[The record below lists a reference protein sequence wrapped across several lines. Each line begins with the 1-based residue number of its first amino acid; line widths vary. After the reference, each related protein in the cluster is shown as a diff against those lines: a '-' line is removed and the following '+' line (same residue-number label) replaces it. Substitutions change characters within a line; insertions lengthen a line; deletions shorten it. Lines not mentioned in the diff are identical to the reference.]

1 VNADD
6 LRASADGMR
15 DAVREEA
22 STGSWT
28 GTWGDLV
35 RRLVDVARIDLC
47 LARLVEGHADAM
59 RILDQAGAEPR
70 AGVYA
75 VWASRSAGTGLRAR
89 RTATGWQLS
98 GELRFASGVDVV
110 DRALV
115 PGWVDE
121 RTHLLFDVDAGAFE
135 ADRSSWRTTAMDA
148 SRSFTV
154 EARDLPVD
162 GPVAG
167 ENFYLERAGFVAGG
181 LGPAAVWVGGA
192 RAVVD
197 LVARGLGR
205 FKPTAHQLR
214 RLGAAREAW
223 WLAELAVTSVASAL
237 DAGHGAEQVA
247 SARNAAAV
255 AGEHVVD
262 EAGRIV
268 GPGGLTGDERLART
282 LADLL
287 VYVRQHHL
295 DLTMEASG
303 RSALAD
309 PDVRG

>member
-1 VNADD
+1 MNAHDI
-6 LRASADGMR
+6 RASVDGMR
-15 DAVREEA
+15 EAVREEA
-22 STGSWT
+22 CRGSWT
-28 GTWGDLV
+28 GSWRDLV
-35 RRLVDVARIDLC
+35 ARLTDVARVDLC
-47 LARLVEGHADAM
+47 LARLVEGHADAV
-59 RILDQAGAEPR
+59 RILDQAGVAPR
-70 AGVYA
+70 PGVYA

-89 RTATGWQLS
+89 RAPRGWQLS

-121 RTHLLFDVDAGAFE
+121 RTHLLFDVDAGVLE
-135 ADRSSWRTTAMDA
+135 ADRASWRTSAMDA

-154 EARDLPVD
+154 RADDLDVD
-162 GPVAG
+162 PPLAD
-167 ENFYLERAGFVAGG
+167 ENFYLERPGFAAGG
-181 LGPAAVWVGGA
+181 IGPAAVWVGGT
-192 RAVVD
+192 RSVVD

-205 FKPTAHQLR
+205 FTPTAHQLR
-214 RLGAAREAW
+214 RLGAAREAA
-223 WLAELAVTSVASAL
+223 WLADLAVTSVAADL
-237 DAGHGAEQVA
+237 DAGQDAEGVA
-247 SARNAAAV
+247 SARTAAAV
-255 AGEHVVD
+255 AGEQVVD

-295 DLTMEASG
+295 DLTLEASG
-303 RSALAD
+303 RTALEQ

>member
-6 LRASADGMR
+6 LRASVDCMR
-15 DAVREEA
+15 EGVRAEA
-22 STGSWT
+22 AAGSWT
-28 GTWGDLV
+28 GSWQDLV
-35 RRLVDVARIDLC
+35 DRLVDVARVDLC
-47 LARLVEGHADAM
+47 LARLVEGHADAV
-59 RILDQAGAEPR
+59 RILDQAFALPR
-70 AGVYA
+70 PGVYA

-89 RTATGWQLS
+89 RTTAGWQLS

-121 RTHLLFDVDAGAFE
+121 RTHLLFDVDAAAFD
-135 ADRSSWRTTAMDA
+135 ADRTSWRTPAMDA

-154 EARDLPVD
+154 RVHDRVVEEPLGR
-162 GPVAG
+162 
-167 ENFYLERAGFVAGG
+167 ENFYLERPGFVAGG

-192 RAVVD
+192 QSVVD

-205 FKPTAHQLR
+205 FRPTPHQLR
-214 RLGAAREAW
+214 RLGAAREAV
-223 WLAELAVTSVASAL
+223 WLAETAVARVASSL
-237 DAGHGAEQVA
+237 DGGHGADDVA
-247 SARNAAAV
+247 SARTAAAV
-255 AGEHVVD
+255 AGERVVD

-268 GPGGLTGDERLART
+268 GPGGITGDERLART

-295 DLTMEASG
+295 DLTLEASG
-303 RSALAD
+303 RSALDA